1 MVKNL
6 KKLNR
11 VKGLAM
17 LLQNIDNHTMKTLL
31 QALSTNAI
39 DDICE
44 MFYNIISNP
53 DQIPKKNR
61 NKLKKLLSKH
71 KQACLLI
78 SNKEKKCNERRHS
91 LIEQSGTGII
101 TSIVMAAIP
110 LITSLLSK

>member
-1 MVKNL
+1 MAKNSKKLNQVKNL
-6 KKLNR
+6 
-11 VKGLAM
+11 A
-17 LLQNIDNHTMKTLL
+17 LLLHNIDKDTMKTLL
-31 QALSTNAI
+31 QSLSKNAI

-61 NKLKKLLSKH
+61 TKLRRLLSKY

-78 SNKEKKCNERRHS
+78 SDKKKSCNERRHS

-101 TSIVMAAIP
+101 TSIVLAAIP